1 MKADPEIMG
10 RIRNWLAMAHGGSRH
25 GLHCLVPI
33 GYSLF
38 WLADFR
44 MASTIC
50 RTKWNGLARPTV
62 AATLV
67 AGGFEL
73 LWPDTEASD
82 FEMKNQLFAM
92 AANITSA
99 ATPQVITHASGLAK
113 FKSKEVRNVLLP
125 IASVHQ
131 DCNKKSRTS
140 AVGPYLCST

>member
-1 MKADPEIMG
+1 MG
-10 RIRNWLAMAHGGSRH
+10 AMRSMR
-25 GLHCLVPI
+25 LHSLVPWTHH
-33 GYSLF
+33 F

-113 FKSKEVRNVLLP
+113 FNVQGSPERLVTHSFGSSGL
-125 IASVHQ
+125 
-131 DCNKKSRTS
+131 
-140 AVGPYLCST
+140 